1 MTGKFYKGK
10 ECGEKQRK
18 EETNRGKNGAIR
30 TNETEG
36 DGKAENAV
44 CLCGK
49 GNKIGRKRQEKRIL
63 GEGNGKTNEKS
74 VNFMPERSKAL
85 AWREKKD
92 YNGTE
97 QDERAGTE

>member
-1 MTGKFYKGK
+1 MF
-10 ECGEKQRK
+10 
-18 EETNRGKNGAIR
+18 
-30 TNETEG
+30 
-36 DGKAENAV
+36 V
-44 CLCGK
+44 
-49 GNKIGRKRQEKRIL
+49 RKREQNRTKRAGKKNF

>member
-1 MTGKFYKGK
+1 M
-10 ECGEKQRK
+10 
-18 EETNRGKNGAIR
+18 
-30 TNETEG
+30 
-36 DGKAENAV
+36 
-44 CLCGK
+44 
-49 GNKIGRKRQEKRIL
+49 

-97 QDERAGTE
+97 PDERAGTE